1 MLLLYCRKEGGA
13 ISGLCG
19 HKVTLTLRLMSI
31 SNHHTGDRWS
41 RTSTFPG
48 ILFLYLEGLMEIDSK
63 ENPEL
68 SLALISEILKSDE
81 EEATED
87 YVFG

>member
-1 MLLLYCRKEGGA
+1 
-13 ISGLCG
+13 
-19 HKVTLTLRLMSI
+19 
-31 SNHHTGDRWS
+31 
-41 RTSTFPG
+41 
-48 ILFLYLEGLMEIDSK
+48 MEIDSK